1 MKTTKNTIALLLGLF
16 APVALNAAI
25 IDVFTD
31 GSLTSNSTAGLL
43 GTNVRII
50 TANQT
55 WTSGNTYFIT
65 DRIYIPAGV
74 TLTIEPGT
82 KIYSSTNDNGTP
94 ANKTDDKVGALVAT
108 RNGKLVAEGTAA
120 NPIVFSSVR
129 EWEGINGVDSPY
141 DADAAVGPA
150 PTSADA
156 GQWGGIVL
164 CGRAP
169 IGTLDA
175 GGLPVQTL
183 QVEGFVPSGS
193 VSNDGD
199 SLPDASQYGA
209 STGFPQEAAD
219 SSGVLRYIS
228 IRHGGYE
235 YDTAK
240 EINGLTLAGVGSGT
254 VIDHLEVYANSD
266 DGIEFFGG
274 TVNTSYVVMAF
285 NQDDSFDIDEGYKG
299 TNQFWFCIQNPGVA
313 DAGGEWDGVSGTI
326 TGTPGATNAVNSTIQ
341 SKPIIYNATFVG
353 PGRDRTLTRLPNT
366 SGQVNWEKGNFALHI
381 EDYFNGE
388 IYNSVFDDF
397 ADKLIKYNDGALS
410 AGTTAKFSHNT
421 VGRFGSAPRT
431 QIETSTITG
440 AATGTGNIS
449 VVVAGTGVTG
459 SPFSVGIANGDTKE
473 TVTTKVAAVLA
484 AVPSITAN
492 FFVEVSPI
500 TTNTIVFTNKV
511 AGNNDTALQVS
522 IATALGITSANSA
535 NTVVGSAT
543 GPVTVPVSQA
553 DNLTYVQGTL
563 PTGFVVYNALGA
575 PVNNNS
581 SPNTDPMFTAHTR
594 DGSSFLTTINPI
606 PQAGSPLLTSS
617 VAPGAPVVANYR
629 GAFGPSGNWAAGWTK
644 FSTSGVLAGAA
655 PVVIVDTDGDGLT
668 DILEETSALTS
679 LGFSASVNNVTPTNK
694 FSSLYTSSSI
704 QDLRGTG
711 MMIGPVTGAT
721 ATVTLPL
728 FKSTGLNT
736 WTAAGNVTGTV
747 DTTAGKSFFRVDL
760 TGNAPN
766 P

>member
-94 ANKTDDKVGALVAT
+94 ANKSDDKVGALVAT

-150 PTSADA
+150 PTSVDA

-254 VIDHLEVYANSD
+254 VIDHIEVYANSD

-326 TGTPGATNAVNSTIQ
+326 TGSPGATNAANSTIQ

-440 AATGTGNIS
+440 AATGNGNIS

-459 SPFSVGIANGDTKE
+459 SPFSVAITSGDSRE

-500 TTNTIVFTNKV
+500 SPNTIVFTNKV
-511 AGNNDTALQVS
+511 AGNNDAALQVS

-543 GPVTVPVSQA
+543 GPVTVPVTQA
-553 DNLTYVQGTL
+553 DNLTYVQGTA

-581 SPNTDPMFTAHTR
+581 SPNTDPMFTAYTR

-606 PQAGSPLLTSS
+606 PQAGSPLLTSQ

-655 PVVIVDTDGDGLT
+655 PVVIVDADGDGISDT
-668 DILEETSALTS
+668 LEATSALTS
-679 LGFSASVNNVTPTNK
+679 LGFSAGVNNVTPTNL
-694 FSSLYTSSSI
+694 FSSLYTSTSI
-704 QDLRGTG
+704 QDLRGNG
-711 MMIGPVTGAT
+711 LMIGPVTGAT

-747 DTTAGKSFFRVDL
+747 DTTPGKSFFRVE
-760 TGNAPN
+760 TAAPN
-766 P
+766 Q

>member
-43 GTNVRII
+43 GTNIRII

-94 ANKTDDKVGALVAT
+94 ANKADDKVGALVAT

-183 QVEGFVPSGS
+183 QVEGFAPSGS
-193 VSNDGD
+193 ASNDGD
-199 SLPDASQYGA
+199 LISDASQYGG
-209 STGFPQEAAD
+209 STGFPQEASD

-254 VIDHLEVYANSD
+254 VIDHIEVYANSD

-274 TVNTSYVVMAF
+274 TVNTSYMVMAF

-299 TNQFWFCIQNPGVA
+299 TNQFWFCIQNPGIS

-326 TGTPGATNAVNSTIQ
+326 TGSPGATNAANSTIQ

-397 ADKLIKYNDGALS
+397 ADKFIKYNDNALS

-440 AATGTGNIS
+440 TASGTGNIS

-459 SPFSVGIANGDTKE
+459 SPFSVAITSGDSRE

-500 TTNTIVFTNKV
+500 TPHTIVFTNKV
-511 AGNNDTALQVS
+511 AGNNDAALQVS

-543 GPVTVPVSQA
+543 GPVTVPVVQA
-553 DNLTYVQGTL
+553 DNLTYVQGTA

-581 SPNTDPMFTAHTR
+581 SPNTDPMFTAYTR

-606 PQAGSPLLTSS
+606 PQAGSPLLTSP

-655 PVVIVDTDGDGLT
+655 PVVIVDADGDGIDDT
-668 DILEETSALTS
+668 LEATSALTS
-679 LGFSASVNNVTPTNK
+679 LGFSAGVNNVTPTNL
-694 FSSLYTSSSI
+694 FSSLYTSTSI
-704 QDLRGTG
+704 QDLRGNG
-711 MMIGPVTGAT
+711 LMIGPVTGAN

-747 DTTAGKSFFRVDL
+747 DTTPGKSFFRVE
-760 TGNAPN
+760 TAAPN
-766 P
+766 Q

>member
-94 ANKTDDKVGALVAT
+94 ANKSDDKVGALVAT

-150 PTSADA
+150 PTSVDA

-254 VIDHLEVYANSD
+254 VIDRIEVYANSD

-326 TGTPGATNAVNSTIQ
+326 TGSPGATNAANSTIQ

-440 AATGTGNIS
+440 AATGNGNIS

-459 SPFSVGIANGDTKE
+459 SPFSVAITSGDSRE

-500 TTNTIVFTNKV
+500 SPNTIVFTNKV
-511 AGNNDTALQVS
+511 AGNNDAALQVS

-543 GPVTVPVSQA
+543 GPVTVPVTQA
-553 DNLTYVQGTL
+553 DNLTYVQGTA

-581 SPNTDPMFTAHTR
+581 SPNTDPMFTAYTR

-606 PQAGSPLLTSS
+606 PQAGSPLLTSQ

-655 PVVIVDTDGDGLT
+655 PVVIVDADGDGISDT
-668 DILEETSALTS
+668 LEATSALTS
-679 LGFSASVNNVTPTNK
+679 LGFSAGVNNVTPTNL
-694 FSSLYTSSSI
+694 FSSLYTSTSI
-704 QDLRGTG
+704 QDLRGNG
-711 MMIGPVTGAT
+711 LMIGPVTGAT

-747 DTTAGKSFFRVDL
+747 DTTPGKSFFRVE
-760 TGNAPN
+760 TAAPN
-766 P
+766 Q